1 MWNRWTC
8 LSFSWKRIQSQRKE
22 MVSVHLKKNE
32 NISSF
37 RVHPWASCT
46 DYFNHFEINLEHPLQ
61 LLQSL
66 LGRAQ
71 LSLHGLPADQSKY
84 LSILCQWWRVVTLS
98 FIVKLNV
105 NVWIQIKLLVFVF
118 VFVFVFTVLL
128 VKSAILPTCAW
139 SPPPS
144 ASSGSC
150 PGSLVSSATPGQQHW
165 PMRSS
170 QKQKQFN
177 IFNIEPENES
187 STLISPSRASRSPL
201 SSSTSSFSCVLSC
214 RLCSRLTWWGWES
227 PHWLYG
233 WRWWDLLVELYQC
246 S

>member
-1 MWNRWTC
+1 M
-8 LSFSWKRIQSQRKE
+8 
-22 MVSVHLKKNE
+22 
-32 NISSF
+32 
-37 RVHPWASCT
+37 
-46 DYFNHFEINLEHPLQ
+46 
-61 LLQSL
+61 
-66 LGRAQ
+66 
-71 LSLHGLPADQSKY
+71 
-84 LSILCQWWRVVTLS
+84 
-98 FIVKLNV
+98 
-105 NVWIQIKLLVFVF
+105 QIKLLVNDNQKSMGVNFLLAHWSAILFCCLGGDKSSWATKQHPPTCAWSPPPSVFVF

-150 PGSLVSSATPGQQHW
+150 PGSLVSSPTPGQQHW
-165 PMRSS
+165 PMRIS

-201 SSSTSSFSCVLSC
+201 SSSTSSLSCVLSC